1 MNINN
6 HELTLKKK
14 CEKNSLYGLTSGAQN
29 ARNGIAMG
37 IAN

>member
-6 HELTLKKK
+6 HELTQIRS
-14 CEKNSLYGLTSGAQN
+14 NSLYGLTSGAQN